1 MLEFKGI
8 TFENYYPDDAEALF
22 CGASFE
28 NYYPDEAEAW
38 FYGASF
44 EEQLVLNSLDVLFF
58 AQL

>member
-8 TFENYYPDDAEALF
+8 I
-22 CGASFE
+22 FE

-38 FYGASF
+38 FCGASFENHINNVSYWCGTSF
-44 EEQLVLNSLDVLFF
+44 EEQLVLDSLDVLFF

>member
-8 TFENYYPDDAEALF
+8 TFEKDYPDEAEACF

-28 NYYPDEAEAW
+28 NHINNGSYW
-38 FYGASF
+38 CGTSF
-44 EEQLVLNSLDVLFF
+44 EQQLVLDSLDVLFF

>member
-22 CGASFE
+22 YGLSLEEHINNVSYGCGIT
-28 NYYPDEAEAW
+28 
-38 FYGASF
+38 F
-44 EEQLVLNSLDVLFF
+44 EEMLVLDSLDVLFF